1 LILCAAA
8 ILAVSDLTISVKF
21 GDGSTSA
28 ESRTQQVIE
37 EGGGDAPEYLP
48 ADAARHGWFDPTHP
62 GQDNQMRAADFTS
75 KCLQR
80 SDRELSR
87 DLKFDVRDCSGKV
100 VLPQFYFPGWAAV
113 VGTTALPV
121 FPDPVSGLASVV
133 LGPGSKT
140 VLLRRKMLGGE
151 QLGAAISIA
160 FIMSWGVL
168 ACLMVRL
175 PQGMRRG
182 RNASAVS
189 GVSTNAFDVITT
201 RLARRRRAARL
212 REQIADLATPAGSS
226 ADAGQD
232 APAASHPEQRG
243 NAPRVHPASPRS
255 FVERR
260 MRELDEGDRGKK
272 D

>member
-1 LILCAAA
+1 LIAASLTLPVSGVVWKHLSPLRMVQFPWRTLLIISLLASASVAIALPTLKANARRLILCAAA

-160 FIMSWGVL
+160 FIMPWGVL
-168 ACLMVRL
+168 ACLMGATATRDA
-175 PQGMRRG
+175 PGQKCIRSFRRQHQ
-182 RNASAVS
+182 
-189 GVSTNAFDVITT
+189 
-201 RLARRRRAARL
+201 RL
-212 REQIADLATPAGSS
+212 RRDHDKASS
-226 ADAGQD
+226 
-232 APAASHPEQRG
+232 
-243 NAPRVHPASPRS
+243 N
-255 FVERR
+255 ERR
-260 MRELDEGDRGKK
+260 C
-272 D
+272 